1 MVRKYVVAPH
11 GGRRAHP
18 DISSA
23 LRAAADRHGPA
34 LIEIEPGH
42 YEESLTVRGEVE
54 LAGRGGPG
62 SVVVSPPRGT
72 ALDAFG
78 TVRVRG
84 LLLVGRET
92 DVVDCRGGTLTLDH
106 TEVRAHGGVCVH
118 ARRGTS
124 VSLTDSVFRSGRTLF
139 AGAAG
144 YVERCAFHD
153 AADNAVAVIE
163 GARVSVRDSRVEGSR
178 IHGVRV
184 SDAWAELVGCAL
196 TGTEKAAVMADTR
209 AELTVSDCRVDSV
222 HAEAVMFV
230 EQSRGLV
237 RGLRV
242 VDAEHG
248 IGVAS
253 GADPVVRDCVFADC
267 RDTGIN
273 VQTTGRG
280 TFENCE
286 VHHAGSVA
294 VFSTNGGAPRV
305 TGCRVSG
312 GNVGVAVVDRARG
325 DFTGLVVEDLTGV
338 ALRVFDE
345 SRAVFEQVRVERCP
359 AGLEA
364 RDNGGTTAR
373 LTDARISGFD
383 LAAVAVTGEARVT
396 LTRVAAERGVLG
408 FGVGEEAYLRVD
420 DCTVSATRAG
430 GAVAFGRARLVARD
444 LTVTGS
450 EAFGL
455 CGTESA
461 YVDVADS
468 RFDDCAAAGVA
479 FDESGGGRL
488 VNCSVTGTRG
498 VGVRHNGRV
507 DLVSLQSSRPVVERV
522 PEPAPPPAQIV
533 NHYHGPVFNAAV
545 HGVHLA
551 WNNDEITQR
560 IVRQVIQQAGP
571 RASPQATPR
580 AGSEANPEAV
590 PEVIQRVI
598 RNHDDHDDRDDQDG
612 ATP

>member
-1 MVRKYVVAPH
+1 MVRRYVVAPH

-23 LRAAADRHGPA
+23 LRAAAERHGPA
-34 LIEIEPGH
+34 LIEIRPGH
-42 YEESLTVRGEVE
+42 YEESLTVRGEVQ
-54 LAGRGGPG
+54 LTGLGAPG
-62 SVVVSPPRGT
+62 SVVVSPPQGT

-84 LLLVGRET
+84 LLLVGREA
-92 DVVDCRGGTLTLDH
+92 DAVDCLGGTLALEH

-118 ARRGTS
+118 ARRGTL
-124 VSLTDSVFRSGRTLF
+124 VTLTDSAFRYGRTLF

-144 YVERCAFHD
+144 NIERCGFHD
-153 AADNAVAVIE
+153 AADNALAVIE
-163 GARVSVRDSRVEGSR
+163 GARVSVRDSRFEGSR

-184 SDAWAELVGCAL
+184 SDAWGELVGCAL

-209 AELTVSDCRVDSV
+209 AELTMAACRVDSV
-222 HAEAVMFV
+222 HAEAVMFI

-237 RGLRV
+237 QGLRV
-242 VDAEHG
+242 SDAEHG

-286 VHHAGSVA
+286 VLNAGSVS
-294 VFSTNGGAPRV
+294 VFSTTGGAPRV
-305 TGCRVSG
+305 NGCRVTG
-312 GNVGVAVVDRARG
+312 GNVGVAVVDKARG
-325 DFTGLVVEDLTGV
+325 HFAGVVVEDVAGT

-345 SRAVFEQVRVERCP
+345 SRAVFERTRVERCP
-359 AGLEA
+359 AGLEV
-364 RDNGGTTAR
+364 RGNGGTTAQ
-373 LTDARISGFD
+373 LTDVRIAGFD
-383 LAAVAVTGEARVT
+383 MAAVAVTGEARVT
-396 LTRVAAERGVLG
+396 LTRVSAERGLLG
-408 FGVGEEAYLRVD
+408 FGVGEGAFLRVE
-420 DCTVSATRAG
+420 DCEVSATRAG
-430 GAVAFGRARLVARD
+430 GAVAFGRARLVARN

-468 RFDDCAAAGVA
+468 RFDDCAAAGVT

-498 VGVRHNGRV
+498 MGVQHNGRV
-507 DLVSLQSSRPVVERV
+507 DLVSLHTSRPVVERV
-522 PEPAPPPAQIV
+522 PEPAPPPVQIV
-533 NHYHGPVFNAAV
+533 NHHYHGPVFNAAV

-551 WNNDEITQR
+551 WNNDEVTQQ
-560 IVRQVIQQAGP
+560 IIQPAT
-571 RASPQATPR
+571 PQATPQVVR
-580 AGSEANPEAV
+580 RTTRE
-590 PEVIQRVI
+590 
-598 RNHDDHDDRDDQDG
+598 HDDQDG

>member
-1 MVRKYVVAPH
+1 MVRRDVVAPH

-23 LRAAADRHGPA
+23 LRAAAERHGPA
-34 LIEIEPGH
+34 LIEIAPGH

-54 LAGRGGPG
+54 LTGMGGPG
-62 SVVVSPPRGT
+62 SVMVSPPQGT
-72 ALDAFG
+72 VLDAFG

-84 LLLVGRET
+84 LLLVGREA
-92 DVVDCRGGTLTLDH
+92 DVVDCLGGTLALEH

-118 ARRGTS
+118 ARRGTR
-124 VSLTDSVFRSGRTLF
+124 VALTDSVFRYGRTLF

-144 YVERCAFHD
+144 TIERCGFHD
-153 AADNAVAVIE
+153 AADNALAVIE
-163 GARVSVRDSRVEGSR
+163 GARVSVRDSRFEGSR

-209 AELTVSDCRVDSV
+209 AELTMAGCRVDSV
-222 HAEAVMFV
+222 HAEAVMFI

-237 RGLRV
+237 RDLRV
-242 VDAEHG
+242 SDAEHG

-280 TFENCE
+280 TFESCE
-286 VHHAGSVA
+286 VLNAGSVS

-305 TGCRVSG
+305 NGCRVAG
-312 GNVGVAVVDRARG
+312 GNVGVAVVDKARG
-325 DFTGLVVEDLTGV
+325 HFTDVVVEDLAGA

-345 SRAVFEQVRVERCP
+345 SRAVFERTRVERCP
-359 AGLEA
+359 AGLEV
-364 RDNGGTTAR
+364 RGNGATTVQ
-373 LTDARISGFD
+373 LTDVRIAGFD
-383 LAAVAVTGEARVT
+383 MAAVAVTGEARVT
-396 LTRVAAERGVLG
+396 LTRVSAERGLLG
-408 FGVGEEAYLRVD
+408 FGVGEEAFLQIQ
-420 DCTVSATRAG
+420 DCEVSATRAG
-430 GAVAFGRARLVARD
+430 GAVAFGRARLVARN

-468 RFDDCAAAGVA
+468 RFDDCAAAGVT

-498 VGVRHNGRV
+498 VGVQHNGRV
-507 DLVSLQSSRPVVERV
+507 DLVSLHTSRPVVERV
-522 PEPAPPPAQIV
+522 PEPASAPVQV
-533 NHYHGPVFNAAV
+533 VNNHYHGPVFNAAV

-551 WNNDEITQR
+551 WNNDRITQE
-560 IVRQVIQQAGP
+560 IIQ
-571 RASPQATPR
+571 RDASQSTAQATPR
-580 AGSEANPEAV
+580 ATPQV
-590 PEVIQRVI
+590 VQQVIQE
-598 RNHDDHDDRDDQDG
+598 HDDQNG

>member
-1 MVRKYVVAPH
+1 MVRRYVVAPH

-23 LRAAADRHGPA
+23 LRAAAERHGPA
-34 LIEIEPGH
+34 LIEIAPGH

-54 LAGRGGPG
+54 LTGMGGPG
-62 SVVVSPPRGT
+62 SVLVSPPQGT
-72 ALDAFG
+72 VLDAFG

-84 LLLVGRET
+84 LLLVGREA
-92 DVVDCRGGTLTLDH
+92 DVVECLGGTLALEH

-118 ARRGTS
+118 ARRGTR
-124 VSLTDSVFRSGRTLF
+124 VALTDSVFRYGRTLF

-144 YVERCAFHD
+144 TIERCGFHD
-153 AADNAVAVIE
+153 AADNALAVIE
-163 GARVSVRDSRVEGSR
+163 GARVSVRDSRFEGSR

-184 SDAWAELVGCAL
+184 SDAWTELVGCAL

-209 AELTVSDCRVDSV
+209 AELTMTGCRVDSV
-222 HAEAVMFV
+222 HAEAVMFI

-237 RGLRV
+237 RDLRV
-242 VDAEHG
+242 SDAEHG

-280 TFENCE
+280 TFESCE
-286 VHHAGSVA
+286 VLNAGSVS

-305 TGCRVSG
+305 NGCRVAG
-312 GNVGVAVVDRARG
+312 GNVGVAVVDKARG
-325 DFTGLVVEDLTGV
+325 HFTDVVVEDLAGA

-345 SRAVFEQVRVERCP
+345 SRAVFERTRVERCP
-359 AGLEA
+359 AGLEV
-364 RDNGGTTAR
+364 RGNGATTAQ
-373 LTDARISGFD
+373 LTDVRIAGFD
-383 LAAVAVTGEARVT
+383 MAAVAVTGEARVT
-396 LTRVAAERGVLG
+396 LTRVSAERGLLG
-408 FGVGEEAYLRVD
+408 FGVGEEAFLQIQ
-420 DCTVSATRAG
+420 DCEVSATRAG
-430 GAVAFGRARLVARD
+430 GAVAFGRARLVARN

-468 RFDDCAAAGVA
+468 LFDDCAASGVT

-498 VGVRHNGRV
+498 VGVQHNGRV
-507 DLVSLQSSRPVVERV
+507 DLVSVHTSRPVVERV
-522 PEPAPPPAQIV
+522 PEPAPAPVQV
-533 NHYHGPVFNAAV
+533 VNNHYHGPVFNAAV

-551 WNNDEITQR
+551 WNNDRITQE
-560 IVRQVIQQAGP
+560 IIRQDASQAT
-571 RASPQATPR
+571 AQATPR
-580 AGSEANPEAV
+580 ATPQV
-590 PEVIQRVI
+590 VQQVIQE
-598 RNHDDHDDRDDQDG
+598 HDDQNG

>member
-1 MVRKYVVAPH
+1 MVRRYVVAPH

-23 LRAAADRHGPA
+23 LRAAAERHGPA
-34 LIEIEPGH
+34 LIEIAPGH

-54 LAGRGGPG
+54 LTGMGGPG
-62 SVVVSPPRGT
+62 SVLVSPPQGT
-72 ALDAFG
+72 VLDAFG

-84 LLLVGRET
+84 LLLVGREA
-92 DVVDCRGGTLTLDH
+92 DVVDCLGGTLALEH

-118 ARRGTS
+118 ARRGTR
-124 VSLTDSVFRSGRTLF
+124 VALTDCVFRYGRTLF

-144 YVERCAFHD
+144 TIERCGFHD
-153 AADNAVAVIE
+153 AADNALAVIE
-163 GARVSVRDSRVEGSR
+163 GARVSVRDSRFEGSR

-209 AELTVSDCRVDSV
+209 AELTMAGCRVDSV
-222 HAEAVMFV
+222 HAEAVMFI

-237 RGLRV
+237 RDVRV
-242 VDAEHG
+242 SDAEHG

-280 TFENCE
+280 TFESCE
-286 VHHAGSVA
+286 VLNAGSVSL
-294 VFSTNGGAPRV
+294 FSTNGGAPRV
-305 TGCRVSG
+305 NGCRVAG
-312 GNVGVAVVDRARG
+312 GNVGVAVVDKARG
-325 DFTGLVVEDLTGV
+325 HFTDVVVEDLAGA

-345 SRAVFEQVRVERCP
+345 SRAVFERTRVERCP
-359 AGLEA
+359 AGLEV
-364 RDNGGTTAR
+364 RGNGATTAQ
-373 LTDARISGFD
+373 LTDVRIAGFD
-383 LAAVAVTGEARVT
+383 MAAVAVTGEARVT
-396 LTRVAAERGVLG
+396 LTRVSAERGLLG
-408 FGVGEEAYLRVD
+408 FGVGEEAFLQIQ
-420 DCTVSATRAG
+420 DCEVSATRAG
-430 GAVAFGRARLVARD
+430 GAVAFGRARLVARN

-468 RFDDCAAAGVA
+468 RFDDCAAAGVT

-498 VGVRHNGRV
+498 VGVQHNGRV
-507 DLVSLQSSRPVVERV
+507 DLVSLHTSRPVVERV
-522 PEPAPPPAQIV
+522 PEPAPAPVQV
-533 NHYHGPVFNAAV
+533 VNNHYHGPVFNAAV

-551 WNNDEITQR
+551 WNNDRITQQIIQQDASQSTAQVTPR
-560 IVRQVIQQAGP
+560 ATPQVVQQVIQ
-571 RASPQATPR
+571 
-580 AGSEANPEAV
+580 E
-590 PEVIQRVI
+590 
-598 RNHDDHDDRDDQDG
+598 HDDQNG